1 MIDPAE
7 TASGTI
13 RERLDRAL
21 AEHLGALPSHDLR
34 EISVEAVAQVA
45 GVSRATAYR
54 YLGSRDEVLY
64 RAAIMLAEAHME
76 RCAEILSRTPTV
88 AARLE
93 EAFAYTV
100 RETTGDVLL
109 QLLLQS
115 PRAEAIDAALRA
127 MTGDLFSSAVRAG
140 QDDGQVRTDVSAE
153 ELIAWQVEQLYVVV
167 RLSLDEEQAR
177 LYVRRFMVPALG
189 PPDETGTGVK
199 PQARAVLD
207 DLQRRLQDLNQTVS
221 AARTSLED

>member
-1 MIDPAE
+1 
-7 TASGTI
+7 
-13 RERLDRAL
+13 
-21 AEHLGALPSHDLR
+21 
-34 EISVEAVAQVA
+34 VEAVAQVA

-88 AARLE
+88 ASRLE

-140 QDDGQVRTDVSAE
+140 QDDGQVRTDISAE

-189 PPDETGTGVK
+189 PPGETAAGVK

-207 DLQRRLQDLNQTVS
+207 DVQRRLHDLNETVS

>member
-1 MIDPAE
+1 MADPGD
-7 TASGTI
+7 TAAGTVG
-13 RERLDRAL
+13 ERLDHAL
-21 AEHLGALPSHDLR
+21 VDYLRTLPSHDLR

-54 YLGSRDEVLY
+54 YLGSRDDLLY
-64 RAAIMLAEAHME
+64 RAAIVLAEAHME
-76 RCAEILSRTPTV
+76 KCAEILSRTPTV

-109 QLLLQS
+109 QLLLRS

-127 MTGDLFSSAVRAG
+127 MTGDLFSNAVRAG

-153 ELIAWQVEQLYVVV
+153 ELIAWQIEQLYVVV
-167 RLSLDEEQAR
+167 RLALDEEQSR
-177 LYVRRFMVPALG
+177 LYVRRFMIPALG
-189 PPDETGTGVK
+189 PPGEAGADLK
-199 PQARAVLD
+199 PRVRAVLD
-207 DLQRRLQDLNQTVS
+207 DVHRRLQDLDAALT
-221 AARTSLED
+221 AARRSVDD